1 MCLFVTQCI
10 HVLTLQNVVISTFAV
25 RRDNTTSDAFTDR
38 VGSDVQH
45 LRKLRNVVNHF
56 LSVNET
62 P

>member
-25 RRDNTTSDAFTDR
+25 RRDNTTSDALTNR

-45 LRKLRNVVNHF
+45 LRKLRNVVDHF

>member
-10 HVLTLQNVVISTFAV
+10 HVLTLQNVVISAFAV
-25 RRDNTTSDAFTDR
+25 RRDNTTSDALTDS

>member
-25 RRDNTTSDAFTDR
+25 CRDNTTSDALTDS

-45 LRKLRNVVNHF
+45 LRKLRNVVDYF
-56 LSVNET
+56 LGVNET
-62 P
+62 S